1 MDRSSPDI
9 ETDMIDLTD
18 VSFAE
23 LRTEESE
30 LLSPWLRR
38 LLEQIE
44 RPRVNLGGN
53 TPPGRID

>member
-1 MDRSSPDI
+1 
-9 ETDMIDLTD
+9 MIDLTD

-23 LRTEESE
+23 LRAKESE

-44 RPRVNLGGN
+44 RPRLNLGGQG
-53 TPPGRID
+53 PPGRTD